1 MSKEIEKDAEVIEEQ
16 LHAQKLWKGLRQT
29 ELFFT
34 ALTQRREKLLKEAE
48 QLSASHCEEWQMREK
63 LNSAR
68 TIRNIIEQYA

>member
-1 MSKEIEKDAEVIEEQ
+1 MNVRKYDNHVQHLIEEMFE
-16 LHAQKLWKGLRQT
+16 KRGKYDPSVVR
-29 ELFFT
+29 T
-34 ALTQRREKLLKEAE
+34 AEKLLKEAE